1 MATTKRNPMKLIFVD
16 ETNANIDKAIFE
28 SILQKVQTKKDIELL
43 LTSNSEIQKLNKQYR
58 QKDEATDVLSFPMED
73 EESLGQIVISID
85 RAKSQAKELSQT
97 LEEELKFLF
106 AHGLLHLMGHDHQ
119 NPEEEKEMLA
129 ETYKLIDRK

>member
-1 MATTKRNPMKLIFVD
+1 MKLIFVD